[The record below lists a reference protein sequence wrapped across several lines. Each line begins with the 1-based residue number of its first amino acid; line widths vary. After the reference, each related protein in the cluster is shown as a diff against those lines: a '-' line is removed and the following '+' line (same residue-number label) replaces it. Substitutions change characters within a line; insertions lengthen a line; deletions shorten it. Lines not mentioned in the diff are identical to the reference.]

1 MRITYK
7 MSTSNYI
14 TNLNNLTSDVTDL
27 NNQVASGRKYD
38 RTSEDVSSAVRGYQI
53 RRNLSKVEGYQDN
66 ISHAQD
72 FLTNTETTLG
82 QVEDSLSEAS
92 DKILQA
98 MNGSQSK
105 DERAI
110 IAKEL
115 GSIQDQMLA
124 TLNTK
129 VSDAY
134 IFGGSNTENA
144 PFTLDSSGK
153 LLYNGKSL
161 DTLSDFGANSMS
173 GDKLYVD
180 IGLGIGFDDTTK
192 AINRNTVFEYSV
204 TGISFVGHG
213 VSYVQET
220 AIDGTL
226 QYNSDGMPK
235 YKQAV
240 DGSGNPV
247 TKEVLD
253 ENGNPV
259 LDAAG
264 NKTYEPVYEEQQ
276 VSINGTNQSISN
288 NVFNLLGQIKD
299 ALTQSDYS
307 YDTVDT
313 LFGKFKTAMQGSF
326 QTTTEI
332 GSKTNYLDFMTS
344 RYETQDYN
352 LQQRQTKVEGI
363 DAAYTYIEY
372 QTQMVAYKAALQM
385 GQSVIQQS
393 VFDYMS

>member
-7 MSTSNYI
+7 MSTTNYI
-14 TNLNNLTSDVTDL
+14 TNLNNLTSDVTHL

-53 RRNLSKVEGYQDN
+53 RRNLSKVEGYQNN

-82 QVEDSLSEAS
+82 QVQDSLSEAS

-105 DERAI
+105 DEREI
-110 IAKEL
+110 IGKEL
-115 GSIQDQMLA
+115 SSIQDQLLA

-134 IFGGSNTENA
+134 IFGGSNTETA
-144 PFTLDSSGK
+144 PFTLDSNGK

-161 DTLSDFGANSMS
+161 DSLSDFGANSMS

-180 IGLGIGFDDTTK
+180 IGLGIDFEGD

-204 TGISFVGHG
+204 PGISFVGHG

-220 AIDGTL
+220 AADGTL
-226 QYNSDGMPK
+226 QYNGDGTPK

-240 DGSGNPV
+240 DGSGNPL

-259 LDAAG
+259 LDGSG
-264 NKTYEPVYEEQQ
+264 NPTYEPVYEEQK
-276 VSINGTNQSISN
+276 VSINGSDQAISKN
-288 NVFNLLGQIKD
+288 IFNLIGQIKD

-352 LQQRQTKVEGI
+352 LQERQTKVEGI